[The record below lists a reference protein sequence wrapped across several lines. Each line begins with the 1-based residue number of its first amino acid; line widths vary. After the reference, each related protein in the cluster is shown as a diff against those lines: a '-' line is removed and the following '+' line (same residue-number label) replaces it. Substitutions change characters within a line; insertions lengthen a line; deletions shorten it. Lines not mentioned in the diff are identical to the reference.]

1 MANDEF
7 QHALERLHEHKVR
20 LTPQRKAILHY
31 LIGHHTHP
39 SVEMIYND
47 LKKTDDGLSM
57 ATVYNTLKMLATY
70 NQ

>member
-1 MANDEF
+1 MANEEF

-47 LKKTDDGLSM
+47 LKKKIRHFPWQQFTIP
-57 ATVYNTLKMLATY
+57 
-70 NQ
+70 

>member
-47 LKKTDDGLSM
+47 LT
-57 ATVYNTLKMLATY
+57 T
-70 NQ
+70 